1 VKTPAPHGRFLFLR
15 LPEDLQGGESE
26 AKPTVVLIGKMV
38 AFASLYPPPQ
48 RSRPYPGGTV
58 SISFP
63 ANTGVECGAPSGEPP
78 ACSTVTA

>member
-1 VKTPAPHGRFLFLR
+1 MALYQPPKVATWICRRPNYPQVDYVKTPAPHGRFLFVPLG
-15 LPEDLQGGESE
+15 DFE
-26 AKPTVVLIGKMV
+26 ACATT
-38 AFASLYPPPQ
+38 Y
-48 RSRPYPGGTV
+48 RGGTF